1 MNFHIPYYTRIPE
14 VSPHLTM
21 VCDPFCVLFHI
32 VWLRIFTAMFIGI
45 LAYSFLLV
53 VSLSFEEVDPLL
65 YKGIIDRED
74 FTIARLLILF
84 SLVVL
89 FSLYYPLYFIA
100 FLYICFYFFLLF
112 FCVIFTCNFSS
123 CYRACYNV
131 VIIVCFKL

>member
-1 MNFHIPYYTRIPE
+1 
-14 VSPHLTM
+14 
-21 VCDPFCVLFHI
+21 
-32 VWLRIFTAMFIGI
+32 MFIGI